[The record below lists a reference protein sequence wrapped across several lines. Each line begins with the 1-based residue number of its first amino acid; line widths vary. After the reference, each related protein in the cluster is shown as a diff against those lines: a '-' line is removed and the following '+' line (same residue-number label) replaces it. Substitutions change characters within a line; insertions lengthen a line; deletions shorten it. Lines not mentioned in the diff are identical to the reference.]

1 MATADTKMR
10 TRLSWM
16 WVFVM
21 LNMLLADV
29 LSYLYP
35 GLLQEVMAGHA
46 GSITIT
52 PGFILLAA
60 VLCEIPIA
68 MIVLT
73 QVLPQRAARWANVVA
88 AVVTIAYVIGGA
100 SSTPHYIFIASL
112 EILGCVF
119 IGWKAWT
126 WRGLE
131 QRVPARD
138 LVAE

>member
-1 MATADTKMR
+1 MATVDTKMR
-10 TRLSWM
+10 TLLSWL

-35 GLLQEVMAGHA
+35 GILAQILEGRADQ
-46 GSITIT
+46 ITIT

-60 VLCEIPIA
+60 VLCEIPSA
-68 MIVLT
+68 MVLLT
-73 QVLPQRAARWANVVA
+73 QVLPQRAARWANVIA
-88 AVVTIAYVIGGA
+88 GVVTIVYVVGMRSDA
-100 SSTPHYIFIASL
+100 PHYLFIASL
-112 EILGCVF
+112 ETLACAVIV
-119 IGWKAWT
+119 WKAWT